1 MYLYL
6 LFSCSTAVFTA
17 ATIAPCLICK
27 TFPSVTKRYI
37 SVCRPIVTEFAKI
50 IKKLNRQSGSFNP
63 LLSAKNCLLEPFLF
77 FWTFA
82 YLLFGQSGQKLQL
95 SFPQVVGFIKELKVK
110 DPGIF
115 AWEIRSALQFWMN
128 TQMDQNRSEWMS
140 NHPPRLYPKVDNDN
154 DL

>member
-1 MYLYL
+1 MLYCCIY
-6 LFSCSTAVFTA
+6 CSNYCAVSNLQDIPLRYK
-17 ATIAPCLICK
+17 TIYFCLSADSHWI
-27 TFPSVTKRYI
+27 R
-37 SVCRPIVTEFAKI
+37 EI